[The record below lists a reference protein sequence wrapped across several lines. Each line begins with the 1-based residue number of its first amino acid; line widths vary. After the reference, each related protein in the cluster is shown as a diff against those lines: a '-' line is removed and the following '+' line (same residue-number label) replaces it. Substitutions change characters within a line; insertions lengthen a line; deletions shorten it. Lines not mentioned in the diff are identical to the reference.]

1 MGVFDGKGLDKMTKF
16 SKTDAA
22 KELEKILSG
31 SDNKPGVQQN
41 QSNNNKTVSWN
52 SILT

>member
-31 SDNKPGVQQN
+31 SDNKSGTQQTN
-41 QSNNNKTVSWN
+41 TNKKVTSW
-52 SILT
+52 SSLVK